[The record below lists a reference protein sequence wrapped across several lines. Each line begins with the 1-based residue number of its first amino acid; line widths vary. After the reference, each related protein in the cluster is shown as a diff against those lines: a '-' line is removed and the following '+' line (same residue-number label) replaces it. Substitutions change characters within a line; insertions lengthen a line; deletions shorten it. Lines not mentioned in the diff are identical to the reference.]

1 MINYHGNFFF
11 VVGIVSDTVEEVW
24 DKIFDVNV
32 KSSYLLAKEVK
43 PFIKSSGGGS
53 IVFVSSIGG
62 YHPFNLLGAYS
73 VSKTAL
79 LGLTKALAVDLIN
92 DKIRVNCVAPGVIET
107 KFAGALYSSESAKE
121 ATISTIPMGRLGKPE
136 EIGGIVAFL
145 CSDDASYMTGESI
158 AAGGG
163 MNSRL

>member
-1 MINYHGNFFF
+1 MGS
-11 VVGIVSDTVEEVW
+11 VSDTVEEVW

-107 KFAGALYSSESAKE
+107 KFAGALYSSDAAKE
-121 ATISTIPMGRLGKPE
+121 ATLSTIPMGRLGKPE
-136 EIGGIVAFL
+136 EIGGVVAFL